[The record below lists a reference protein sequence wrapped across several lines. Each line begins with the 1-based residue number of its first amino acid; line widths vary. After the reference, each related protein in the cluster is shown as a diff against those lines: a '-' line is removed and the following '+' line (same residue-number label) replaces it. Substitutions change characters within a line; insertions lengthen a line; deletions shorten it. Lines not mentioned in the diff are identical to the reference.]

1 MMNIIAI
8 ALVAGIAYLW
18 MTRGYFSAVLHMCCV
33 LVAGAVAFGV
43 WEPLSLLI
51 LEKSPERGFLSVLRD
66 SAWAIGLI
74 APFALSL
81 AILRPVVDKLLPLN
95 AQVDTLVNYIGGG
108 VCGAVSG
115 LITAGIVIMGIGM
128 LRLDSN
134 LWGYQPLTIGS
145 KGSIERTG
153 KLVLPV
159 DTLVAKLYGHVSVN
173 TLSTNEP
180 LAKWYPDLETI
191 PGVLRMTAGDGK
203 DRNTLAPK
211 DVNVYSRY
219 ALGKGRAGGNPTL
232 TDLLRD
238 KWAAGGSQQ
247 VADVDG
253 NAYPSGSHIEGFI
266 VQFNAGAREK
276 HGQIVVGNAQ
286 VRLLIEDKSDPT
298 SPTYATVYP
307 IAVATR
313 AVADQLMF
321 GRFRLDAPVFIS
333 APGSGADTRMAF
345 EFVIPPNFEPVALYV
360 KNARLRLTPIVKE
373 YATTDERD
381 EAIIRGEI
389 FGVEAPEFVRSTPG
403 SGSSGTRPPTTGPG
417 RGPSSPSD
425 FGITIDNRIG
435 KTIQKGQERQLE
447 LDGNSVMDGTSK
459 FSVAELSQRTSITR
473 ELRVEK
479 FLVTPESSIVK
490 IDVGADSAS
499 SILGKTKA
507 LAEAL
512 MPPYI
517 VDTNG
522 TRYEAVGYVYEDQSI
537 IEVRFTPGAPL
548 RGLTELPVRLTR
560 SRTDQ
565 KCTLVFRVNN
575 GVQINRFML
584 GEEVVTEF
592 GPFEVTSQRN

>member
-18 MTRGYFSAVLHMCCV
+18 MVRGYFSAVLHMCCV
-33 LVAGAVAFGV
+33 LVAGAIAFGL
-43 WEPLSLLI
+43 WEPLALLI
-51 LEKSPERGFLSVLRD
+51 LEKAPERGFLTVLRD
-66 SAWAIGLI
+66 SAWAIGLV

-108 VCGAVSG
+108 ACGAVSG
-115 LITAGIVIMGIGM
+115 LITAGIIIMGIGM
-128 LRLDSN
+128 LRLDAN
-134 LWGYQPLTIGS
+134 LWGYQPITIGS
-145 KGSIERTG
+145 KGSIERSG
-153 KLVLPV
+153 KLILPV
-159 DTLVAKLYGHVSVN
+159 DTLVAKLYGHLSVN

-191 PGVLRMTAGDGK
+191 PGALRMTAGEGK

-219 ALGKGRAGGNPTL
+219 ALGKGRPGGTPTL

-247 VADVDG
+247 AVDIDG
-253 NAYPSGSHIEGFI
+253 NSYPSESHIEGFV

-276 HGQIVVGNAQ
+276 HGTIVVGNAQ

-298 SPTYATVYP
+298 APSYRTIYP
-307 IAVATR
+307 VAVATR

-321 GRFRLDAPVFIS
+321 GRFRLDAPVFIG
-333 APGSGADTRMAF
+333 APGAGADTRMAF
-345 EFVIPPNFEPVALYV
+345 EFIIPPRFEPVAIYV

-373 YATTDERD
+373 YATTDQRD
-381 EAIIRGEI
+381 DAILKGEI
-389 FGVEAPEFVRSTPG
+389 FGMVAPVVPIASPG
-403 SGSSGTRPPTTGPG
+403 PGPGPGRGPG
-417 RGPSSPSD
+417 RGPSDPSD
-425 FGITIDNRIG
+425 FGLTLDNRIG

-459 FSVAELSQRTSITR
+459 FTPAELSLGTAITR

-479 FLVTPESSIVK
+479 FLVTPDASIVK

-522 TRYEAVGYVYEDQSI
+522 TRYQAVGYVYEDQSI
-537 IEVRFTPGAPL
+537 VEVRFTPGNPL
-548 RGLTELPVRLTR
+548 RGLTELPVRLSR

-565 KCTLVFRVNN
+565 KCTLIFRVNT

-592 GPFEVTSQRN
+592 GPFEVITQRN